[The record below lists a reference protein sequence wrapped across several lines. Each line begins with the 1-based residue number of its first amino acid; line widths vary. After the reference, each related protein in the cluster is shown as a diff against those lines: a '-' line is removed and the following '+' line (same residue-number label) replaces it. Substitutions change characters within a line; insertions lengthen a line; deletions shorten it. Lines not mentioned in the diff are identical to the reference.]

1 MSYLSFFVFYDW
13 LFLAITVAVLLY
25 LRASRHRNYW
35 RNQNVAHEKF
45 SLFFGPQMKQLYK
58 PLHVVDQELY
68 RKHGRLFGSFEDG
81 KPVLYV
87 AEPDLLKLILVKDA
101 GLTQRKVV
109 EVDDPVMRNVMLNV
123 APDQWKKLRTATSP
137 AFTSGKLRKMQAII
151 NSCARLT
158 SEHLKKAATASED
171 VDMKGFYGLFSLD
184 AVASCSFGV
193 KLSPNS
199 PEQGSFI
206 RSARNAFFAEVT
218 PSVVLNALVQKL
230 GHTFRKRVFNG
241 KAFDF
246 YKNATI
252 DIIKNRE
259 ENNIR
264 HEDFLQ
270 MMMNAKEVAKE
281 TSASEEKAV
290 FGSDFEGSAQ
300 KPQNVKN
307 LTEDEALAQCVLFF
321 LAGQDTASTTASF
334 ASYLL
339 AVNTHAQEKLQAEVD
354 DCFRKHGSSP
364 SYDVVSKLPYLD
376 CVVNETLRVMTPG
389 ARVDRVFHEDYMLGE
404 TGIKISKDCVVL
416 IPIYS
421 LHHDP
426 EFFPEPNVFN
436 PDRFNEENINSIRP
450 YTFLPFGAG
459 PRNCI
464 GSRFALQLVKTCLL
478 HAVHNVQFVKCPKTK
493 VPLEYRPGFG
503 ILQPKDLVVGVRER
517 SS

>member
-1 MSYLSFFVFYDW
+1 MDFLSFFVFYDW
-13 LFLAITVAVLLY
+13 LFLAITIAVLLY
-25 LRASRHRNYW
+25 LRATRYRNYW

-58 PLHVVDQELY
+58 VLL
-68 RKHGRLFGSFEDG
+68 KMG

-87 AEPDLLKLILVKDA
+87 AEPDLLKLILVKDS

-109 EVDDPVMRNVMLNV
+109 EVDDPVMRQIMFNVP
-123 APDQWKKLRTATSP
+123 PDQWKKLRTATSP

-151 NSCARLT
+151 DSCARLT
-158 SEHLKKAATASED
+158 SERLKKAATASED
-171 VDMKGFYGLFSLD
+171 VDMKGFYGHFSLD

-199 PEQGSFI
+199 PEEGSFI
-206 RSARNAFFAEVT
+206 SSARNVFFAEVT

-252 DIIKNRE
+252 DIIKKRE
-259 ENNIR
+259 DNNI
-264 HEDFLQ
+264 
-270 MMMNAKEVAKE
+270 
-281 TSASEEKAV
+281 
-290 FGSDFEGSAQ
+290 
-300 KPQNVKN
+300 
-307 LTEDEALAQCVLFF
+307 
-321 LAGQDTASTTASF
+321 
-334 ASYLL
+334 
-339 AVNTHAQEKLQAEVD
+339 
-354 DCFRKHGSSP
+354 GSSP

-389 ARVDRVFHEDYMLGE
+389 ARVDRVFHEDYILGE
-404 TGIKISKDCVVL
+404 TGIKVSKDCVVI
-416 IPIYS
+416 IPLYS

-426 EFFPEPNVFN
+426 EFFPEPDIFN
-436 PDRFNEENINSIRP
+436 PDRFSEENINSIRP

-464 GSRFALQLVKTCLL
+464 GSRFAQQLVKTCLL
-478 HAVHNVQFVKCPKTK
+478 HAVHSVQFVKCPKTK

-503 ILQPKDLVVGVRER
+503 IMQPKDLVVGVRER

>member
-1 MSYLSFFVFYDW
+1 MSFLSFFVFYDW
-13 LFLAITVAVLLY
+13 LFLAITVGVLLY

-35 RNQNVAHEKF
+35 RNQNVVHEKF
-45 SLFFGPQMKQLYK
+45 SLFFRPQLKHLFK

-68 RKHGRLFGSFEDG
+68 KKHGRLFGSFEDG

-101 GLTQRKVV
+101 ALTQRKVV
-109 EVDDPVMRNVMLNV
+109 EFEDPILSNLMVNV
-123 APDQWKKLRTATSP
+123 APDQWRKLRTATSP

-151 NSCARLT
+151 DSCAHFT
-158 SEHLKKAATASED
+158 SERLKKAATASQN
-171 VDMKGFYGLFSLD
+171 VDMKGFYGHFTLD

-199 PEQGSFI
+199 PEEGSFI
-206 RSARNAFFAEVT
+206 RSAKNVFFAEVT
-218 PSVVLNALVQKL
+218 PTVMLSALVQKVGL
-230 GHTFRKRVFNG
+230 AFRKRIFNE

-252 DIIKNRE
+252 DIIKKRE
-259 ENNIR
+259 ENNVKWTK
-264 HEDFLQ
+264 Q
-270 MMMNAKEVAKE
+270 TA
-281 TSASEEKAV
+281 ASGEKV
-290 FGSDFEGSAQ
+290 TEGSDFEGSPQ
-300 KPQNVKN
+300 KPQDVKN

-321 LAGQDTASTTASF
+321 LAGQDTASTTTSF

-339 AVNTHAQEKLQAEVD
+339 AVNPHAQKKLQAEVD
-354 DCFRKHGSSP
+354 ECFRKHGSSP

-376 CVVNETLRVMTPG
+376 CVVNETLRLMTP
-389 ARVDRVFHEDYMLGE
+389 APRLERVFHEDYMLGD
-404 TGIKISKDCVVL
+404 TGIKVSKDCMVVV
-416 IPIYS
+416 PIHS
-421 LHHDP
+421 LHRDP
-426 EFFPEPNVFN
+426 EFFPEPDVFN
-436 PDRFNEENINSIRP
+436 PDRFNEENNNSIRP

-464 GSRFALQLVKTCLL
+464 GSRFAEQLVKTCLL

-503 ILQPKDLVVGVRER
+503 LLNPKDLVVGVRER